1 MTTNGARPPLQARVE
16 GGGTPEMNDWY
27 LRSETGILRDV
38 LLGPAESFRWLG
50 LENAAWS
57 SLVRDTLRRGLR
69 FDKQL
74 AMRQH
79 REMVDAYEQA
89 GVTCHYLPVDENVPY
104 QVYARDSS
112 FMSPYGAVICQLAN
126 PRRRG
131 EYAAVLRFYLEHG
144 IPVYDMVSAG
154 NFEGGDFNII
164 RHGTALVGY
173 TDHRS
178 ERCAAEQV
186 ADWFRKEGWEIEYAP
201 IDQFYVH
208 IDLMVCMLNE
218 HCAAV
223 CLDTTP
229 EDIVEWLR
237 AKGIEIVP
245 ATFKETMA
253 LGCNVVALGR
263 DRVLS
268 TLGATDLNAKMRA
281 AGFTVYD
288 PDMTMYTWG
297 RGRRAL
303 HVPAPAPRSG
313 LRAALPVATPFA
325 GARKPTQPRSRR
337 HEHLSDRP

>member
-1 MTTNGARPPLQARVE
+1 MARPKSTGAIPLQARRE
-16 GGGTPEMNDWY
+16 GGGTPELTEWNIGREAGV
-27 LRSETGILRDV
+27 LTDV
-38 LLGPAESFRWLG
+38 LLGPAEGFRWMG
-50 LENAAWS
+50 EENAAWS
-57 SLVRDTLRRGLR
+57 SLVRDTMRKGYV

-79 REMVDAYEQA
+79 REMVDAYHGA
-89 GVTCHYLPVDENVPY
+89 GVKTHFLPLDDANPY

-112 FMSPYGAVICQLAN
+112 FMTPYGTVICQMAN

-131 EYAAVLRFYLEHG
+131 EYAAALRFYLEMG
-144 IPVYDMVSAG
+144 IPIYDMVSSG

-164 RHGTALVGY
+164 GEKAALLGY

-178 ERCAAEQV
+178 EHVAARQI
-186 ADWFRKEGWEIEYAP
+186 AGWFEAEGWEIKWAP

-223 CLDTTP
+223 CLETT
-229 EDIVEWLR
+229 EDDVVAWLKAR
-237 AKGIEIVP
+237 KIEIIP
-245 ATFKETMA
+245 ASFKETMA

-268 TLGATDLNAKMRA
+268 TASAKDLNAKMKA

-288 PDMTMYTWG
+288 PEMSMFTWAG
-297 RGRRAL
+297 GGVHCMCQPLRRQ
-303 HVPAPAPRSG
+303 
-313 LRAALPVATPFA
+313 AA
-325 GARKPTQPRSRR
+325 
-337 HEHLSDRP
+337 